1 MVKFASEV
9 PGDDVESRAGL
20 LRILERF
27 VGLSINDPALGH
39 DGRLLP
45 SYKRNQISGMQVSFE
60 LTLRGGEAWERIAE
74 PDWTRFVSESTVEVS
89 GDLVSLDRDLLVA
102 YMEWYPELRSEQIQL
117 ETVTW
122 QTHEDFE
129 ILYWKRLPFV
139 YHVSFAVEP
148 AKARWNNIEPKWFWE
163 WWYSTRSWYKEPWQ
177 FPCWPLA

>member
-1 MVKFASEV
+1 
-9 PGDDVESRAGL
+9 
-20 LRILERF
+20 
-27 VGLSINDPALGH
+27 
-39 DGRLLP
+39 
-45 SYKRNQISGMQVSFE
+45 MQVSFE

-102 YMEWYPELRSEQIQL
+102 YMGWYPELRSEQIQL